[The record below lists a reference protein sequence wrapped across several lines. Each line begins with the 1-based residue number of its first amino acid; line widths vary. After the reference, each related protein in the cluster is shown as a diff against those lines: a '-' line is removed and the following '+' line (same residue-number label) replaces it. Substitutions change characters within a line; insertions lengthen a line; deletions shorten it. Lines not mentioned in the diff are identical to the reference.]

1 MKHRTLKKDER
12 NHEPHFYITEKGDKM
27 PSWKETERYAFIAL
41 IIYFFFRFIYFY
53 FTTYFSKAIG
63 MEGSGVAYFV
73 LYTGIPMLCNV
84 GFGHWLSALN
94 RGRGYMRTI
103 WFVFGFLFGLTGVG
117 LFYILK
123 LFEHLKNTESYG
135 VQQAV

>member
-1 MKHRTLKKDER
+1 
-12 NHEPHFYITEKGDKM
+12 M

-41 IIYFFFRFIYFY
+41 IIYFFFRFIFMY
-53 FTTYFSKAIG
+53 FTTNLAKVIG
-63 MEGSGVAYFV
+63 IEGSGIAYMV
-73 LYTGIPMLCNV
+73 LYIGFPMLCNA

-103 WFVFGFLFGLTGVG
+103 WFVFGFLFGLSGVG

-123 LFEHLKNTESYG
+123 LFEHLTSTESHS

>member
-1 MKHRTLKKDER
+1 
-12 NHEPHFYITEKGDKM
+12 M
-27 PSWKETERYAFIAL
+27 PSWKETEKYAFIAL
-41 IIYFFFRFIYFY
+41 IIYFFFRFIYFN
-53 FTTYFSKAIG
+53 FVTYIAKGMS
-63 MEGSGVAYFV
+63 MEGSGIAYMV
-73 LYTGIPMLCNV
+73 LYVGFPMLGNA

-103 WFVFGFLFGLTGVG
+103 WFVFGFLFGLAGVG

-123 LFEHLKNTESYG
+123 LFEHITSTDNHS